1 MLKAAIVDDE
11 AVIVNGLLC
20 AVEWEAYGFEIV
32 YSTTD
37 SKEMLT
43 YLDHHPLD
51 LLVTDVSMPEV
62 DGIELLRHAKKINP
76 SVSILVVSA

>member
-43 YLDHHPLD
+43 YLDL
-51 LLVTDVSMPEV
+51 
-62 DGIELLRHAKKINP
+62 K
-76 SVSILVVSA
+76 SARSAL